1 MADFTRI
8 GNTLNQLRDPVLRR
22 RMFQP
27 SRNDL
32 RDVSRA
38 PVGIQA
44 SSPELMNAVMRNQ
57 SVQPQI
63 QPVGF
68 MGFDQAPGVE
78 ATYGLGRP
86 PVGFMGFDQA
96 PGVEATYGLGMPDE
110 SVTPTPPAAAKT
122 EAAPAAAKTEAA
134 SEAAKTPT
142 PPAAPDKKTEP
153 KAAKKT
159 KADDAL
165 DTFTSRLAELRGTQ
179 QPKSKKDRLKE
190 AKEFLKEAGVSDVDD
205 IRTSKDFMLM
215 TLGLNIAAGQ
225 SGDFLTNVASG
236 AKETLGTY
244 GELKAKEKEAERA
257 VNLAAAEMAKAEAD
271 AARERGAQYD
281 KAELEMLTE
290 QYKQSLGPDKLQIA
304 NALVEDS
311 KDENGVPTLSLVDA
325 LAMTGKSTQTKFGE
339 YLGALK
345 DAYPNANV
353 GFLANVA
360 GSSAFLKGF
369 IDQYGMEGLTQ
380 ALGQAV
386 TTQDLNVL
394 QNAQG
399 SAAENKG
406 DQSGGSGITIEPI
419 TN

>member
-1 MADFTRI
+1 M
-8 GNTLNQLRDPVLRR
+8 
-22 RMFQP
+22 
-27 SRNDL
+27 
-32 RDVSRA
+32 
-38 PVGIQA
+38 
-44 SSPELMNAVMRNQ
+44 
-57 SVQPQI
+57 
-63 QPVGF
+63 
-68 MGFDQAPGVE
+68 
-78 ATYGLGRP
+78 
-86 PVGFMGFDQA
+86 
-96 PGVEATYGLGMPDE
+96 
-110 SVTPTPPAAAKT
+110 
-122 EAAPAAAKTEAA
+122 
-134 SEAAKTPT
+134 
-142 PPAAPDKKTEP
+142 
-153 KAAKKT
+153 AKKEKNEPQKLNLFDKEYLLDDLT
-159 KADDAL
+159 DEQKTMVNHIADLENKIKGTAFNL
-165 DTFTSRLAELRGTQ
+165 DQLNVG
-179 QPKSKKDRLKE
+179 KE
-190 AKEFLKEAGVSDVDD
+190 AFINRLQESLESE
-205 IRTSKDFMLM
+205 
-215 TLGLNIAAGQ
+215 Q
-225 SGDFLTNVASG
+225 
-236 AKETLGTY
+236 E
-244 GELKAKEKEAERA
+244 EEAEA
-257 VNLAAAEMAKAEAD
+257 AKAEAD

-311 KDENGVPTLSLVDA
+311 RDENGVPTLSLVDA

-419 TN
+419 E

>member
-78 ATYGLGRP
+78 A
-86 PVGFMGFDQA
+86 VS
-96 PGVEATYGLGMPDE
+96 VGLGMPDE
-110 SVTPTPPAAAKT
+110 SVTPAPPAAAKPEAAPPAAKP
-122 EAAPAAAKTEAA
+122 EAAPA
-134 SEAAKTPT
+134 
-142 PPAAPDKKTEP
+142 AAPDKKTEP
-153 KAAKKT
+153 KAAKKN

-369 IDQYGMEGLTQ
+369 IDQYGMEGLTA

-386 TTQDLNVL
+386 TSQDLTVL
-394 QNAQG
+394 QSAQG
-399 SAAENKG
+399 SASENKG

-419 TN
+419 TD

>member
-78 ATYGLGRP
+78 ATS
-86 PVGFMGFDQA
+86 V
-96 PGVEATYGLGMPDE
+96 GLGMPDE
-110 SVTPTPPAAAKT
+110 SVTPTPPAAAKP
-122 EAAPAAAKTEAA
+122 EAAPAAAKTPTPPAA
-134 SEAAKTPT
+134 AAKTPT

-153 KAAKKT
+153 KAAKKN

-419 TN
+419 E